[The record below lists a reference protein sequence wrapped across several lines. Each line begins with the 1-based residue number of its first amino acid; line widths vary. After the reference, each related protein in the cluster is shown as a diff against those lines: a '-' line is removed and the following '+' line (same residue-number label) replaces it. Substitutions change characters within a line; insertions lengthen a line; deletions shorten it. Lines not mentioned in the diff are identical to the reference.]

1 MPATTSSTRTEAVTM
16 EDEPILEVQGVT
28 KHFAGV
34 MALEDVSLSLMP
46 GEVHALVGENG
57 AGKSTLIKVL
67 TGVYRPDEGELRFG
81 GEPVS
86 FSSPR
91 AAQDAGISTI
101 YQEIDLIPL
110 RSVAQNIFLGREPR
124 TRLGLTD
131 RRRMRRES
139 AEVLDRYG
147 LDVDPGSTVRSLG
160 LGVQQM
166 VAIAK
171 AVSREAKVVIMDEP
185 TSSLEGREAQ
195 HLFEVIQKLRE
206 DGVAVLYVS
215 HRLDELYEICE
226 RVTVLRDGKLV
237 HTGALEELPRLELI
251 AMMLGREAGEIEE
264 QEARAG
270 HEASD
275 VGEPVL
281 VARDLSDHPRVRSVS
296 VEVRRGETVGLAG
309 LMGSGRTETAKA
321 IFGAEPLDNGTVELE
336 DRAVRL
342 RSPADAVPQ
351 GLAFLPEDR
360 KADGIFPGLS
370 IRENIVAAA
379 LPRLSKRGVVS
390 RAATDKLVDTFM
402 ERLDIKASS
411 PDQPVGELSGGNQQK
426 VLVARR
432 LCTEPKILIL
442 DEPTRGID
450 VGAKAEVQGLISE
463 LSEQGLAV
471 LMISSEPEE
480 VVQASDRVLVL
491 RDGALVET
499 LSGDELTEDRIVHAI
514 AKERADG

>member
-1 MPATTSSTRTEAVTM
+1 MA
-16 EDEPILEVQGVT
+16 DQPILEVRGVT
-28 KHFAGV
+28 KRFSGV
-34 MALEDVSLSLMP
+34 VALEDVSFALEP
-46 GEVHALVGENG
+46 GQVHALVGENG

-67 TGVYRPDEGELRFG
+67 TGVHRPDEGEVRFD
-81 GEPVS
+81 GEVVS

-110 RSVAQNIFLGREPR
+110 RTVAQNIFLGREPR

-139 AEVLDRYG
+139 AEVLERYG
-147 LDVDPGSTVRSLG
+147 LEVDPGRTVRSLG

-195 HLFEVIQKLRE
+195 RLFEVIRKLRD

-215 HRLDELYEICE
+215 HRLDELYELCE
-226 RVTVLRDGKLV
+226 QVTVLRDGGLV
-237 HTGALEELPRLELI
+237 HTGKLDDLPRLELI
-251 AMMLGREAGEIEE
+251 ALMLGREVGEVEE
-264 QEARAG
+264 QEAQAREGDGDGDGATDAG
-270 HEASD
+270 D
-275 VGEPVL
+275 PVL
-281 VARDLSDHPRVRSVS
+281 VARELSDHPSLRGVS

-321 IFGAEPLDNGTVELE
+321 IFGAEPPDEGTVEVEERPVKLH
-336 DRAVRL
+336 
-342 RSPADAVPQ
+342 SPADAVPA

-390 RAATDKLVDTFM
+390 RAAADKLVDTFM
-402 ERLDIKASS
+402 ERLNIKASS

-426 VLVARR
+426 VLLARC

-463 LSEQGLAV
+463 LSDQGLAV

-480 VVQASDRVLVL
+480 VVRACDRVVVL
-491 RDGALVET
+491 RDGAVVGT
-499 LSGDELTEDRIVHAI
+499 LSGEELTEDRLVETI
-514 AKERADG
+514 AGGTDGD

>member
-1 MPATTSSTRTEAVTM
+1 VAEQ
-16 EDEPILEVQGVT
+16 PIFEVQSVT
-28 KHFAGV
+28 KRFSGV
-34 MALEDVSLSLMP
+34 VALEDVSFALQP

-67 TGVYRPDEGELRFG
+67 TGVHAPDEGEVRFD
-81 GEPVS
+81 GEKVS

-147 LDVDPGSTVRSLG
+147 LDVDSKSTVRSLG

-185 TSSLEGREAQ
+185 TSSLEGREVQ
-195 HLFEVIQKLRE
+195 RLFEVINKLRE

-215 HRLDELYEICE
+215 HRLDELYELCE
-226 RVTVLRDGKLV
+226 RVTVLRDGGLV
-237 HTGALEELPRLELI
+237 HTGELKDLPRLELI
-251 AMMLGREAGEIEE
+251 AMMLGREVGEVEA
-264 QEARAG
+264 QEAQARDG
-270 HEASD
+270 D
-275 VGEPVL
+275 GTRDMGEPVL
-281 VARDLSDHPRVRSVS
+281 VAHELSDRPALREVS

-321 IFGAEPLDNGTVELE
+321 IFGAEPPDQGSVRVE
-336 DRAVRL
+336 DREVKL
-342 RSPADAVPQ
+342 RSPADAVSQ

-390 RAATDKLVDTFM
+390 RSAADKLVDTFM
-402 ERLDIKASS
+402 ERLNIKASS

-426 VLVARR
+426 VLLARC

-450 VGAKAEVQGLISE
+450 VGAKAEVQALISE

-480 VVQASDRVLVL
+480 VVQACDRVVVL
-491 RDGALVET
+491 RDGAVVGT
-499 LSGDELTEDRIVHAI
+499 LTGEELTEDKLVETIAGGHQKEERVHG
-514 AKERADG
+514 D

>member
-1 MPATTSSTRTEAVTM
+1 MA
-16 EDEPILEVQGVT
+16 DEPILEVEGVA

-81 GEPVS
+81 GERVS

-110 RSVAQNIFLGREPR
+110 RSVEQNIFLGREPR

-139 AEVLDRYG
+139 SEVLDRYG
-147 LDVDPGSTVRSLG
+147 LDVDPKSNVRSLG

-185 TSSLEGREAQ
+185 TSSLEGREVQ
-195 HLFEVIQKLRE
+195 RLFEVIEKLRA

-215 HRLDELYEICE
+215 HRLDELYELCK
-226 RVTVLRDGKLV
+226 RVTVLRDGRLV
-237 HTGALEELPRLELI
+237 HTGELEGLSRSELI
-251 AMMLGREAGEIEE
+251 AMMLGREVGEIEAHE
-264 QEARAG
+264 PPAG
-270 HEASD
+270 DGAAD
-275 VGEPVL
+275 RGEPVL
-281 VARDLSDHPRVRSVS
+281 VARELTDHRSLRGVS

-321 IFGAEPLDNGTVELE
+321 IFGAEPPDHGTVEVE
-336 DRAVRL
+336 DRPVRL
-342 RSPADAVPQ
+342 RSPADAVPE

-426 VLVARR
+426 VLLARC
-432 LCTEPKILIL
+432 LCTEPKVLIL

-463 LSEQGLAV
+463 LSEQGLGV

-480 VVQASDRVLVL
+480 VVQSCDRVVVL
-491 RDGALVET
+491 RDGAVLGT
-499 LSGDELTEDRIVHAI
+499 LSGDELTEDRLVETI
-514 AKERADG
+514 AGDHDQEDREDSRDGR

>member
-1 MPATTSSTRTEAVTM
+1 MA
-16 EDEPILEVQGVT
+16 DEPILEVQGVT

-81 GEPVS
+81 GETVS

-91 AAQDAGISTI
+91 AAQDAGISTLC
-101 YQEIDLIPL
+101 QEVDLIPL
-110 RSVAQNIFLGREPR
+110 RSVEQNIFLGRQPR

-139 AEVLDRYG
+139 SEVLDRYG
-147 LDVDPGSTVRSLG
+147 LDVDPKSIVRSLG

-171 AVSREAKVVIMDEP
+171 AVSREAKGVIMDEP
-185 TSSLEGREAQ
+185 TSSLEGREVQ
-195 HLFEVIQKLRE
+195 RLFEVIEKLRA

-215 HRLDELYEICE
+215 HRLDELYELCR
-226 RVTVLRDGKLV
+226 RVTVLRDGRLV
-237 HTGALEELPRLELI
+237 HTGELEGLSRSELI
-251 AMMLGREAGEIEE
+251 AMMLGREVGEIE
-264 QEARAG
+264 A
-270 HEASD
+270 HEPPGGDGAAD
-275 VGEPVL
+275 RGEPVL
-281 VARDLSDHPRVRSVS
+281 VARELTDHGSLRGVS

-321 IFGAEPLDNGTVELE
+321 IFGAEPPDPGTVEVE
-336 DRAVRL
+336 DRPVRL
-342 RSPADAVPQ
+342 RSPADAVPE

-370 IRENIVAAA
+370 VRENIAAAA

-402 ERLDIKASS
+402 ERRNIKAST

-426 VLVARR
+426 VLLARC

-450 VGAKAEVQGLISE
+450 VGAKVEVQELISE

-480 VVQASDRVLVL
+480 VVRACDRVVVL
-491 RDGALVET
+491 RDGAVAGT
-499 LSGDELTEDRIVHAI
+499 LSGEELTEDRLVETI
-514 AKERADG
+514 AGGSDGE

>member
-1 MPATTSSTRTEAVTM
+1 MA
-16 EDEPILEVQGVT
+16 DEPILEVRGVT
-28 KHFAGV
+28 KRFSGV
-34 MALEDVSLSLMP
+34 VALEDVSFALQP

-67 TGVYRPDEGELRFG
+67 TGVHRPDEGEVRFD
-81 GEPVS
+81 GEVVS

-110 RSVAQNIFLGREPR
+110 RTVAQNIFLGREPR

-131 RRRMRRES
+131 RRRMHRES

-147 LDVDPGSTVRSLG
+147 LDVDPKSTVRSLG

-185 TSSLEGREAQ
+185 TSSLEGREVQ
-195 HLFEVIQKLRE
+195 RLFEVINRLRD

-215 HRLDELYEICE
+215 HRLDELYELCE
-226 RVTVLRDGKLV
+226 RVTVLRDGQLV
-237 HTGALEELPRLELI
+237 HTGGLEDLPRLELI
-251 AMMLGREAGEIEE
+251 AMMLGREASEVEE
-264 QEARAG
+264 QEAQAG
-270 HEASD
+270 ADDGPSD

-281 VARDLSDHPRVRSVS
+281 VARELSDHPSLRGVS
-296 VEVRRGETVGLAG
+296 IEVRRGETVGLAG

-321 IFGAEPLDNGTVELE
+321 IFGAEPPDKGTVEVE
-336 DRAVRL
+336 EQAVRL
-342 RSPADAVPQ
+342 RSPADAVPR

-370 IRENIVAAA
+370 IRDNIVAAA

-390 RAATDKLVDTFM
+390 RAAADKLVDTFM
-402 ERLDIKASS
+402 ERLNIKASS

-426 VLVARR
+426 VLLARC

-450 VGAKAEVQGLISE
+450 VGAKAEVQTLISE

-480 VVQASDRVLVL
+480 VVQACDRVVVL
-491 RDGALVET
+491 RDGAVVGT
-499 LSGDELTEDRIVHAI
+499 LTGEELTEDRLVETI
-514 AKERADG
+514 AGGHEQEEGTDGH

>member
-1 MPATTSSTRTEAVTM
+1 V
-16 EDEPILEVQGVT
+16 DEPIIEVQGVT
-28 KHFAGV
+28 KRFAGV
-34 MALEDVSLSLMP
+34 VALEDVSLELRP

-67 TGVYRPDEGELRFG
+67 TGVHRPDEGEVRFA
-81 GEPVS
+81 GERVA

-110 RSVAQNIFLGREPR
+110 RTVAQNVFLGREHR

-131 RRRMRRES
+131 RRRMRRET
-139 AEVLDRYG
+139 AEVLGRYG
-147 LDVDPGSTVRSLG
+147 LEISADAPVRTLG

-185 TSSLEGREAQ
+185 TSSLEGREVRR
-195 HLFEVIQKLRE
+195 LFDVIGKLRE

-215 HRLDELYEICE
+215 HRLDELYELCE
-226 RVTVLRDGKLV
+226 RVTVLRDGRLV
-237 HTGALEELPRLELI
+237 HTGELEGLPRVELI
-251 AMMLGREAGEIEE
+251 ATMLGREVGEVEAQE
-264 QEARAG
+264 EARTAAG
-270 HEASD
+270 ADGSGD

-281 VARDLSDHPRVRSVS
+281 VARGLADRPAPRDVS
-296 VEVRRGETVGLAG
+296 LEVRKGETVGLAG

-321 IFGAEPLDNGTVELE
+321 IFGAEPPDEGTVEVD
-336 DRAVRL
+336 DREVKL

-360 KADGIFPGLS
+360 KAEGIFPGLS

-379 LPRLSKRGVVS
+379 LPRLSKRGIVS
-390 RAATDKLVDTFM
+390 VSAADELVKTFM
-402 ERLDIKASS
+402 DRLHIKASG
-411 PDQPVGELSGGNQQK
+411 PEQPVGELSGGNQQK
-426 VLVARR
+426 VLLARC
-432 LCTEPKILIL
+432 LCTEPKVLIL

-450 VGAKAEVQGLISE
+450 VGAKAEVQALISE
-463 LSEQGLAV
+463 LSEQGLGV

-480 VVQASDRVLVL
+480 VVQACDRVVVL
-491 RDGALVET
+491 RDGAVAGT
-499 LSGDELTEDRIVHAI
+499 LSGDDLTEDALVRTI
-514 AKERADG
+514 AGDGEERADG

>member
-1 MPATTSSTRTEAVTM
+1 MA
-16 EDEPILEVQGVT
+16 DEPILEVQGVT

-34 MALEDVSLSLMP
+34 MALEDVSLSLMS

-81 GEPVS
+81 GKPVS

-110 RSVAQNIFLGREPR
+110 RSVEQNIFLGREPR

-139 AEVLDRYG
+139 SEVLDRYG
-147 LDVDPGSTVRSLG
+147 LDVDPKSNVRSLG

-185 TSSLEGREAQ
+185 TSSLEGREVQ
-195 HLFEVIQKLRE
+195 RLFEVIEKLRA

-215 HRLDELYEICE
+215 HRLDELYELCK
-226 RVTVLRDGKLV
+226 RVTVLRDGRLV
-237 HTGALEELPRLELI
+237 HTGELEGLSRSELI
-251 AMMLGREAGEIEE
+251 AMMLGREVGEIEAHE
-264 QEARAG
+264 PPAG
-270 HEASD
+270 DGAVD
-275 VGEPVL
+275 GGEPVL
-281 VARDLSDHPRVRSVS
+281 VARELTDHGSLRGVS

-321 IFGAEPLDNGTVELE
+321 IFGAEPPDHGTVEVE
-336 DRAVRL
+336 DRPVRL
-342 RSPADAVPQ
+342 RSPADAVPE

-426 VLVARR
+426 VLLARC
-432 LCTEPKILIL
+432 LCTEPKVLIL

-450 VGAKAEVQGLISE
+450 VGAKAEVQGLIAE

-480 VVQASDRVLVL
+480 VVQSCDRVVVL
-491 RDGALVET
+491 RDGAVLGT
-499 LSGDELTEDRIVHAI
+499 LSGDELTEDRLVETI
-514 AKERADG
+514 AGDHDQEGNRDGR

>member
-1 MPATTSSTRTEAVTM
+1 MA
-16 EDEPILEVQGVT
+16 DEPILEVQGVT

-86 FSSPR
+86 FASPR

-110 RSVAQNIFLGREPR
+110 RTVAQNIFLGREPR
-124 TRLGLTD
+124 TRLGLND

-139 AEVLDRYG
+139 AEVLERYG
-147 LDVDPGSTVRSLG
+147 LDVDPGRTVRSLG

-185 TSSLEGREAQ
+185 TSSLEGREVER
-195 HLFEVIQKLRE
+195 LFEVIRKLRD

-215 HRLDELYEICE
+215 HRLDELYELCE
-226 RVTVLRDGKLV
+226 RVTVLRDGELV
-237 HTGALEELPRLELI
+237 HTGALDDLPRLELI
-251 AMMLGREAGEIEE
+251 AMMLGREVREVEQQEE
-264 QEARAG
+264 QARAG
-270 HEASD
+270 HGESD

-281 VARDLSDHPRVRSVS
+281 VARELSDRPSLRDVS

-342 RSPADAVPQ
+342 RSPADAVSQ

-379 LPRLSKRGVVS
+379 LPRLSRRGVVS

-402 ERLDIKASS
+402 ERLNIKASGA
-411 PDQPVGELSGGNQQK
+411 DQPVGELSGGNQQK
-426 VLVARR
+426 VLLARC

-442 DEPTRGID
+442 DDPPRGID
-450 VGAKAEVQGLISE
+450 GGAKAEVQELIAE
-463 LSEQGLAV
+463 LSEQGLGV
-471 LMISSEPEE
+471 LMISSEPQE
-480 VVQASDRVLVL
+480 VVQSCDRVVVL
-491 RDGALVET
+491 RDGAVLGT
-499 LSGDELTEDRIVHAI
+499 LSGDELTEDRLVETI
-514 AKERADG
+514 AGDHDQEDSGDGR